1 MPITAPAYVDHHCH
15 GIVTDDLDRRRF
27 EALFSE
33 SHRPHDHG
41 GTQFDKPLGLMIRK
55 HCAPVLGLEPLAPAE
70 AYVARRQELGGLEA
84 SRRLMRAAGM
94 DTLLVDTGFRSGTIT
109 GHAATGELAG
119 CPTREVVRIEAL
131 LEEVAAD
138 AGSAAELVD
147 RFDARLAERA
157 AGAVGLKSIVAYRTS
172 FDIDQTRPPRG
183 EVEEAA
189 GAWLRRI
196 AAEGRIRVEDATLIR
211 HALFRALDVCA
222 ERRFPL
228 QLHVGFGDRDVH
240 MPACDPTVFRPFIEQ
255 AEALDV
261 PITLLHCWPFVR
273 EAAWL
278 AEVYSNVHFDVG
290 VILNYTGPG
299 ARAVMHEAMSMGP
312 FHKQLYS
319 SDAFGLAELHL
330 LGRVLFDDALGHVLD
345 RWIAD
350 RDCTPADAERF
361 MAMIAA
367 GNARRIYRLDE
378 ST

>member
-1 MPITAPAYVDHHCH
+1 MPITAARYVDHHCH

-55 HCAPVLGLEPLAPAE
+55 HCAPVLGLEPLASAE

-94 DTLLVDTGFRSGTIT
+94 DLLLVDTGFRSGQIT
-109 GHAATGELAG
+109 GFAETGELAG
-119 CPTREVVRIEAL
+119 CAAREVVRIEAV
-131 LEEVAAD
+131 LEEVAAE
-138 AGSAAELVD
+138 AGSAGELVT
-147 RFDARLAERA
+147 RFDARLRERA
-157 AGAVGLKSIVAYRTS
+157 ATAVGLKSIVAYRTS
-172 FDIDQTRPPRG
+172 FAIDQTRPSAAQ
-183 EVEEAA
+183 VAQAA
-189 GAWLRRI
+189 GAWLGRI
-196 AAEGRIRVEDATLIR
+196 AAERRIRIEDPVLIR
-211 HALFRALDVCA
+211 HALFQALDVCT

-228 QLHVGFGDRDVH
+228 QLHVGFGDRDVR
-240 MPACDPTVFRPFIEQ
+240 MPECDPTVFRPFLEA
-255 AEALDV
+255 AEARDV

-299 ARAVMHEAMSMGP
+299 ARVVMREAMSMGP

-319 SDAFGLAELHL
+319 SDAFGLAELHH

-345 RWIAD
+345 RWIAEG
-350 RDCTPADAERF
+350 DCTVADAERF
-361 MAMIAA
+361 VAMIAA
-367 GNARRIYRLDE
+367 GNAQRIYRLDE
-378 ST
+378 RP

>member
-1 MPITAPAYVDHHCH
+1 
-15 GIVTDDLDRRRF
+15 
-27 EALFSE
+27 
-33 SHRPHDHG
+33 
-41 GTQFDKPLGLMIRK
+41 
-55 HCAPVLGLEPLAPAE
+55 
-70 AYVARRQELGGLEA
+70 
-84 SRRLMRAAGM
+84 M
-94 DTLLVDTGFRSGTIT
+94 DMLLVDTGFRSGTIT

-119 CPTREVVRIEAL
+119 CPAREVVRIEAL

-240 MPACDPTVFRPFIEQ
+240 MPACDP
-255 AEALDV
+255 
-261 PITLLHCWPFVR
+261 FVR